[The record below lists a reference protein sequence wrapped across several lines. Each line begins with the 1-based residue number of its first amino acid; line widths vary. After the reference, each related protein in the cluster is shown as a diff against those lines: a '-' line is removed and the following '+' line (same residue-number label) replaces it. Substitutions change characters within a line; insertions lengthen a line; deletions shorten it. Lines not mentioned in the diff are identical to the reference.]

1 MGRLN
6 QKPNCI
12 GLRGSR
18 QAEGVNTATEALTS
32 RAVFVWVAEAGR
44 MHRPERLKENG
55 SIRPHHRSTRG
66 FSQLK
71 NMKHE
76 ERHR

>member
-6 QKPNCI
+6 QKPNRI
-12 GLRGSR
+12 GLRGSQ
-18 QAEGVNTATEALTS
+18 QAEGANIATEALTS

-55 SIRPHHRSTRG
+55 SIRQHHRSTGG

-71 NMKHE
+71 NRKHE
-76 ERHR
+76 KHHR